1 MSDVLLVDA
10 RPEHIPLVA
19 SRMRIKDR
27 EEVRASGG
35 FDPESALVSALAHS
49 EFARVAYIRGE
60 VAAMFGV
67 ARVPTM
73 EAAIPWL
80 LTTDTVDRY
89 PLTFYRAS
97 KIVFRE
103 LREAYPDLVQYVDA
117 RHTSALSWAK
127 RLGFDVAE
135 KPMPFGKK
143 GHPFHRIALRGG

>member
-1 MSDVLLVDA
+1 MLVDA
-10 RPEHIPLVA
+10 RPEHVPLVA
-19 SRMRIKDR
+19 SRMRIMDR

-67 ARVPTM
+67 ARVPCM
-73 EAAIPWL
+73 HAAIPWL

-97 KIVFRE
+97 KIVFKE
-103 LREAYPDLVQYVDA
+103 LRQAYPDLVQYVDA
-117 RHTSALSWAK
+117 RYGSAMSFVR

-135 KPMPFGKK
+135 KSMPFGKQGK
-143 GHPFHRIALRGG
+143 PFHRIALRGG